1 MTSGGKRGEETG
13 GGRTAT
19 CGEVVERLVAGT
31 DRGGTPA
38 DPSVAEHA
46 RSCMSCFRAMTEL
59 RDVPRIAEA
68 LRAAAAPVPDA
79 GERFWEA
86 LAERTTDAV
95 MGAGREPAPPRRAR
109 RLMNLRGRV
118 ISMGALVVAAAASW
132 MLVLRHPAPPVAAPT
147 TATALAEAAHP
158 GADDGNETLA
168 DVADLDTNALRQ
180 LLDRLGRHAP
190 APLARGSADDG
201 ADVPADDEVRVSDEI
216 AELDG
221 DALRRVA
228 SSLEASAL

>member
-1 MTSGGKRGEETG
+1 MRDEGKPV
-13 GGRTAT
+13 T
-19 CGEVVERLVAGT
+19 CEQVVERLVAGA
-31 DRGGTPA
+31 DRGGAAPDPA
-38 DPSVAEHA
+38 VADHA

-68 LRAAAAPVPDA
+68 LRAAAPAAPDA
-79 GERFWEA
+79 GDRFWDA

-95 MGAGREPAPPRRAR
+95 MAAGREPADRAPASRPRSR
-109 RLMNLRGRV
+109 RLMGFRARV
-118 ISMGALVVAAAASW
+118 VSVGALALAAAASW
-132 MLVLRHPAPPVAAPT
+132 MLVARRPAPPIAVPAATTSAVAEMAR
-147 TATALAEAAHP
+147 P
-158 GADDGNETLA
+158 GADDSGTETLA
-168 DVADLDTNALRQ
+168 DVADLDTNALHQ

-190 APLARGSADDG
+190 PLARGSGDDG
-201 ADVPADDEVRVSDEI
+201 ADVPADDEVRVSDEV